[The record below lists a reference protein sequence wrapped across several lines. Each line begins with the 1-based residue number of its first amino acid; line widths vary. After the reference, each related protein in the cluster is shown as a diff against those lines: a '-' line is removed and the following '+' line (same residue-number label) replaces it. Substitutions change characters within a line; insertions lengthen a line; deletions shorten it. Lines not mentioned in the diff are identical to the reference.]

1 MEGKIFNTHVIGIGT
16 HVKVHIIGTHDNKCR
31 IETKIL
37 RLRYRGN
44 MKRVKL
50 DNHKQD
56 RHAVAIIKKP
66 STGSTDCLA

>member
-1 MEGKIFNTHVIGIGT
+1 MY
-16 HVKVHIIGTHDNKCR
+16 

-50 DNHKQD
+50 DNHKQA